1 MKTNLR
7 AARNLRLRLTDGGG
21 LRASISRSSGEFEL
35 TLEVL
40 ELLSLLNSGKSEPRT
55 LAKALRGR
63 LQACLQNAPD
73 AEEIEQLLEDLRG
86 AGVVAGGN
94 RADPASASGLEDGFG
109 DAWIQ
114 WAMIADAPRTRTYCE
129 AIAAAVTPESVVVDV
144 GAGTGVLTAAA
155 LRAGAS
161 KVVAI
166 EETASARTI
175 EPFLKR
181 MGLLSAQRFEL
192 FQGNSGDATI
202 PSNVNLVVSELF
214 GNDPF
219 SEGVLQTLSELA
231 ARLPK
236 GKGVRFI
243 PESVEIFAELIDL
256 QGGPLLHRV
265 RAWVQ
270 ASGKSR
276 NGKEKSDYYSS
287 MADALCGVLDFSSL
301 SFAHALSPTD
311 FLASSQPVSL
321 GRVSLSPPPP
331 LTVKI
336 LTGQRPLL
344 VSRETTIP
352 MVMLWFRVVLAPG
365 LTLSSRPGEG
375 DACEHWSP
383 ILVPL
388 CTFLKSQAKLD
399 IAFSLSE
406 THDRIEL
413 RVTQGHDVLGSRI

>member
-1 MKTNLR
+1 MKANLR
-7 AARNLRLRLTDGGG
+7 AAKNLRLRVTDTGG
-21 LRASISRSSGEFEL
+21 LRASISKSSGEFEL

-40 ELLSLLNSGKSEPRT
+40 ELLSLLNAGKSEPRS

-63 LQACLQNAPD
+63 IQACLQNAPE
-73 AEEIEQLLEDLRG
+73 AEEIEELLEDLRG
-86 AGVVAGGN
+86 AGVVVGGN
-94 RADPASASGLEDGFG
+94 QADSASLPGLEDGFG

-114 WAMIADAPRTRTYCE
+114 WAMIADAPRTRAYCD
-129 AIAAAVTPESVVVDV
+129 AIAGAVTADSVVLDV

-155 LRAGAS
+155 LRAGA
-161 KVVAI
+161 KQVVAV

-181 MGLLSAQRFEL
+181 LGLFSSQRVAL
-192 FQGNSGDATI
+192 FHGNSGDA
-202 PSNVNLVVSELF
+202 PLPANLNLVVSELF

-231 ARLPK
+231 ARIPK
-236 GKGVRFI
+236 GKAVRFI
-243 PESVEIFAELIDL
+243 PESVEVFAELIDL
-256 QGGPLLHRV
+256 RRGPLLHRV

-270 ASGKSR
+270 TDEKSKSD
-276 NGKEKSDYYSS
+276 NGKGDFYSS
-287 MADALCGVLDFSSL
+287 VAAALRGVLDFSSL
-301 SFAHALSPTD
+301 SFPHPFDPDD
-311 FLASSQPVSL
+311 FETTSKPVSL

-331 LTVKI
+331 LTAKI
-336 LTGQRPLL
+336 LTGQKT
-344 VSRETTIP
+344 VTTTQDTAIP
-352 MVMLWFRVVLAPG
+352 MVMLWFRVGLAPG
-365 LTLSSRPGEG
+365 LTLSSRPGEA

-388 CTFLKSQAKLD
+388 CTFLKSQAKLEL
-399 IAFSLSE
+399 AFSLSE